1 MKNKPSGFY
10 ADSLEMLLDTMCNML
25 GGVVFIALMVAMVM
39 HDAPPT
45 AQEAYRQNAIQLT
58 NELAAVTV
66 SNAAV
71 EAGLQATLERLQD
84 PHQLFRTNQM
94 RLPNLSNT
102 AKHPWPVIIRYDK
115 LYPMDFMPAVRGGV
129 PVHNDRTI
137 SRSEYAEPKAGQGD
151 DPDAGVAQMVE
162 AFKTSARTNY
172 YFEFYVYE
180 DSFDA
185 FVRAREAA
193 ARLGF
198 QYGWE
203 PLPANRLLRL
213 SRQAEHVR
221 PQN

>member
-1 MKNKPSGFY
+1 MKNKSSGFY
-10 ADSLEMLLDTMCNML
+10 SSSLEMLLDTMCNML

-45 AQEAYRQNAIQLT
+45 AQEDYRQNAIRLT
-58 NELAAVTV
+58 NELAAVTA
-66 SNAAV
+66 SNAVV
-71 EAGLQATLERLQD
+71 ETELQATMRRLQD
-84 PHQLFRTNQM
+84 PHQLFRTNKM
-94 RLPNLSNT
+94 RLPNLSAT
-102 AKHPWPVIIRYDK
+102 ARRPWPVIVRYDK
-115 LYPMDFMPAVRGGV
+115 LYPMDFMPAVGGGALE
-129 PVHNDRTI
+129 HNDRSI
-137 SRSEYAEPKAGQGD
+137 LRSDYAEAKPGQGD
-151 DPDAGVAQMVE
+151 EPEAGVAQMVD
-162 AFKTSARTNY
+162 AFKTSAKTNY

-203 PLPANRLLRL
+203 PLPSNRMLRL
-213 SRQAEHVR
+213 SRQAERVL